1 MSHFELFSTEH
12 ILSIGGYL
20 FFYLF
25 LLFVSQFFSKKNF
38 AIVISCSVVIIK
50 IVELIIRHGLYEET
64 IKNLIPIH
72 LCNVTL
78 ILAVISMIF
87 PSKYL
92 FQVVYF
98 WSLGAISAI
107 LFPDSRLAF
116 PNFVGISF
124 FITHFFII
132 FAVIYQMIF
141 LKYRPTFKGL
151 LGSFVCINIFAGI
164 VFKVNE
170 ILGTNYMYI
179 NYKPAFESPLDF
191 FGPWPHYILI
201 VEIIYIVLGIL
212 CWLPF
217 KKKHY
222 RYSNI

>member
-50 IVELIIRHGLYEET
+50 IVELIIRHGLYGET

-141 LKYRPTFKGL
+141 LKCRPTFKGL